1 MESDPAIV
9 LPCLLNSLLFRIH
22 CYGPGGWI
30 CKICEILKLEFGQ
43 YFTKKLARSKCWR
56 WSFEHRKS
64 FQRSGWGRNDLP
76 CLLIALAFPT
86 LCSRSN
92 YENILLFFC
101 FPLYCLVECKK
112 WHLYLRIA
120 RMGWGPVL
128 STFKWTFLGFSGGR
142 TLVSVAWP
150 RLGTYIQISFTFP
163 YLINYALKCKLRS
176 KVTTKLVI
184 VVV

>member
-1 MESDPAIV
+1 MALAAEYAKFVKFWNWNLVDT
-9 LPCLLNSLLFRIH
+9 L
-22 CYGPGGWI
+22 
-30 CKICEILKLEFGQ
+30 Q
-43 YFTKKLARSKCWR
+43 KKLARSKCWP

-76 CLLIALAFPT
+76 CLLIALALPT